1 MSALC
6 SIRISTHRPPPPSVQ
21 QIVGTSG
28 NLTLH
33 VTPESA
39 GAYLCR
45 ASVPGFADI
54 QAVATVYLKGPPTI
68 TSARKQ
74 LAAIGD
80 TARVECVAFSVPRAR
95 HVSWTFEGRE
105 INPGSMDVDYAVLE
119 EALPEGVR
127 STLII
132 RESGQRH
139 YGRYNCTVVNDHGND
154 VIEIDLEAES
164 E

>member
-1 MSALC
+1 M
-6 SIRISTHRPPPPSVQ
+6 THD
-21 QIVGTSG
+21 
-28 NLTLH
+28 
-33 VTPESA
+33 SA

-68 TSARKQ
+68 TSVRRQ
-74 LAAIGD
+74 FGIVGD

-105 INPGSMDVDYAVLE
+105 INPGGMDADYAVLE

-127 STLII
+127 STLVI

-139 YGRYNCTVVNDHGND
+139 FGRYNCTVVNDHGND
-154 VIEIDLEAES
+154 VIEIDLMAQSKYTFFYTSSYTFVSLEQINDNI
-164 E
+164 